1 VRETEGK
8 RGSWV
13 KCERSLSAENEA
25 YTSVA
30 AVFGASVSIYSDNG
44 LI

>member
-1 VRETEGK
+1 MRESEWK
-8 RGSWV
+8 RGSLV
-13 KCERSLSAENEA
+13 KWERSLSAENEA